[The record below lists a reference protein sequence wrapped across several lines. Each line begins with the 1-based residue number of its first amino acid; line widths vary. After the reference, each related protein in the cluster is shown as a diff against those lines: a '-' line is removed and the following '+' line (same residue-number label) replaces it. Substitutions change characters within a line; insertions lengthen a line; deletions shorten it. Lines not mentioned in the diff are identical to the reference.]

1 MIFFMNLLSI
11 GTYKTLKLYA
21 RKSSYN
27 AFNFAQKEFYIFKQ
41 KLYTQDDRSGERR
54 PYLTQPNTLYYR
66 QKETRY

>member
-1 MIFFMNLLSI
+1 MNLLSI

-21 RKSSYN
+21 CKSSYN
-27 AFNFAQKEFYIFKQ
+27 IFKK
-41 KLYTQDDRSGERR
+41 KLYMNVTHDDRSGERR